1 MILLFSFRIV
11 SMLPHHL
18 FFCNDPSEVT
28 DMKQSFDVLQTCW
41 VNSYYTIYRIL
52 DKLLLYAIF
61 GESIKFSC
69 RLAKMNVT
77 YRYSNIQDIYI
88 YFC

>member
-1 MILLFSFRIV
+1 MLFGVVLGASYFNQSHYDIVIRIV

-41 VNSYYTIYRIL
+41 VNHYIVYILHYR
-52 DKLLLYAIF
+52 
-61 GESIKFSC
+61 
-69 RLAKMNVT
+69 
-77 YRYSNIQDIYI
+77 
-88 YFC
+88 